1 MTLSIST
8 LEEDVKRVKALH
20 QWLANQ
26 DIPREQWGPVL
37 ALALG
42 QEVWHNGYGNA
53 SKIIVGQL
61 LVVEMFTRYST
72 REILNV

>member
-26 DIPREQWGPVL
+26 DIPREQWGPVF

-42 QEVWHNGYGNA
+42 QEVWHHGYSNTTR
-53 SKIIVGQL
+53 IINGQL
-61 LVVEMFTRYST
+61 MVTEMLVRYST
-72 REILNV
+72 QEILNV